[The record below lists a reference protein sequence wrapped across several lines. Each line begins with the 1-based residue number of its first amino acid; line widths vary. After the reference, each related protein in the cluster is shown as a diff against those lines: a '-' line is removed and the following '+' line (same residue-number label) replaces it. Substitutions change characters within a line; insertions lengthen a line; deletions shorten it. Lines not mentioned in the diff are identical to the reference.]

1 MLNSSPN
8 LKVIFRE
15 AMPFSKHT
23 IMIILDQVVNSFV
36 SDTNNDNDD
45 KNAYDNDNF
54 GSSGEL
60 TCLSQNLNSVV
71 PKLGDAELLVSEQ
84 NCDQND

>member
-1 MLNSSPN
+1 
-8 LKVIFRE
+8 
-15 AMPFSKHT
+15 
-23 IMIILDQVVNSFV
+23 MIILDQVVNSFV

-45 KNAYDNDNF
+45 NNAYDNDNF
-54 GSSGEL
+54 GSGEL